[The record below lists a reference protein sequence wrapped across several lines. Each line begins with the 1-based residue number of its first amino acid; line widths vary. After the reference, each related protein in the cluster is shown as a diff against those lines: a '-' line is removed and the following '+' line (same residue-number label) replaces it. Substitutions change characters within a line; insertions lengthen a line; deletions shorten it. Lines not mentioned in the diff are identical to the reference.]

1 MYSNPR
7 TAYGL
12 SHSGVGNALEAAP
25 WVRLSKDGPRAS
37 AMRMRLGGGAM
48 EKLIEGHKRFL
59 AEVFPA
65 KKSHFHLL
73 AEGQSPEWLFIT
85 CADSRVLP
93 DLILGTEP
101 GDLFISRSIGN
112 VVPVNSQDVDG
123 VTATIEY
130 AVDVLKVRHV
140 IVCGHSD
147 CGAMKAAL
155 DHKSLENLPK
165 ARRWL
170 DHVGA
175 AFTHKQPLNPADG
188 DSAELA
194 ALIRGN
200 VVAQIKNLLAQP
212 SVKRGV
218 AEGRLTVHGW
228 YYDIL
233 TGRIEEF
240 DAQRKRFVPLVG

>member
-1 MYSNPR
+1 MQQ
-7 TAYGL
+7 
-12 SHSGVGNALEAAP
+12 
-25 WVRLSKDGPRAS
+25 
-37 AMRMRLGGGAM
+37 
-48 EKLIEGHKRFL
+48 LIEGHKRFL

-73 AEGQSPEWLFIT
+73 AEGQTPEWLFIT
-85 CADSRVLP
+85 CADSRIVP
-93 DLILGTEP
+93 DLILATEP
-101 GDLFISRSIGN
+101 GDLFIARSIGN
-112 VVPVNSQDVDG
+112 VVPVTGHEVDG

-130 AVDVLKVRHV
+130 AVEVLKVRHA

-147 CGAMKAAL
+147 CGALKAAL
-155 DHKSLENLPK
+155 DRTSLENLPK

-170 DHVGA
+170 EHVQS
-175 AFTHKQPLNPADG
+175 AFAYKQPLNPADG

-200 VVAQIKNLLAQP
+200 VVAQLMNLRAQP
-212 SVKRGV
+212 PVRSAV

-233 TGRIEEF
+233 RGRIEEYDEQQLKF
-240 DAQRKRFVPLVG
+240 SPLVR

>member
-1 MYSNPR
+1 MQ
-7 TAYGL
+7 
-12 SHSGVGNALEAAP
+12 
-25 WVRLSKDGPRAS
+25 
-37 AMRMRLGGGAM
+37 
-48 EKLIEGHKRFL
+48 KLIEGHRRFL

-73 AEGQSPEWLFIT
+73 SDGQMPSWLFIT
-85 CADSRVLP
+85 CADSRIVP

-112 VVPVNSQDVDG
+112 VIPVTSQDVDG

-130 AVDVLKVRHV
+130 SVEVLKVRHA

-147 CGAMKAAL
+147 CGALKAAL
-155 DHKSLENLPK
+155 DRRSLADLPK

-170 DHVGA
+170 DHVQA
-175 AFTHKQPLNPADG
+175 AFAYRQPLNPADG

-194 ALIRGN
+194 SLIRGN
-200 VVAQIKNLLAQP
+200 VVAQLMNLHAQP
-212 SVKRGV
+212 PVVR
-218 AEGRLTVHGW
+218 AELEGRLTVHGW

-233 TGRIEEF
+233 TGRIEEY
-240 DAQRKRFVPLVG
+240 DEKLKKFVPLA

>member
-1 MYSNPR
+1 MQR
-7 TAYGL
+7 
-12 SHSGVGNALEAAP
+12 
-25 WVRLSKDGPRAS
+25 
-37 AMRMRLGGGAM
+37 
-48 EKLIEGHKRFL
+48 LIEGHKKFL

-73 AEGQSPEWLFIT
+73 AEGQTPEWLFIT

-112 VVPVNSQDVDG
+112 VVPITSHDVDG

-130 AVDVLKVRHV
+130 AVEVLRVRHA

-147 CGAMKAAL
+147 CGALKAAL
-155 DHKSLENLPK
+155 DRKSLENLPK

-170 DHVGA
+170 EQVKT
-175 AFTHKQPLNPADG
+175 AFAYRQPLNPADG
-188 DSAELA
+188 ESAELA
-194 ALIRGN
+194 SLIRGN
-200 VVAQIKNLLAQP
+200 VVAQLKNLQAQAP
-212 SVKRGV
+212 VKSAM

-233 TGRIEEF
+233 TGRIEEW
-240 DAQRKRFVPLVG
+240 DEGMKRFVGLAG

>member
-1 MYSNPR
+1 MQR
-7 TAYGL
+7 
-12 SHSGVGNALEAAP
+12 
-25 WVRLSKDGPRAS
+25 
-37 AMRMRLGGGAM
+37 
-48 EKLIEGHKRFL
+48 LIEGHKKFL

-112 VVPVNSQDVDG
+112 VVPVTSHDVDG

-130 AVDVLKVRHV
+130 AVEVLKVRHI

-147 CGAMKAAL
+147 CGALKAAL
-155 DHKSLENLPK
+155 DRKSLENLPK
-165 ARRWL
+165 AQRWL
-170 DHVGA
+170 EHVEA
-175 AFTHKQPLNPADG
+175 AFGYRQPLNPADG
-188 DSAELA
+188 ESAELA

-200 VVAQIKNLLAQP
+200 VVAQLQNLKAQLP
-212 SVKRGV
+212 VRKAMKR
-218 AEGRLTVHGW
+218 GRLTVHGW

-233 TGRIEEF
+233 SGRIEEY
-240 DAQRKRFVPLVG
+240 DEEQKRFVALAG